1 MWLKPDTLLIL
12 GNTVNCYRRDDRQA
26 RLVREINNRY
36 PDFMRLSLDIGSANY
51 VIRSYDHGSVTVN
64 ESQYTRSLI
73 IMPEHLDADWEP
85 QRLQELS
92 SVHLD
97 SLLDLQPEIILLGT
111 GARLQFPEPRLM
123 AQVLG
128 KGIGF
133 EVMDTGSACRTYNIL
148 SAEDRKVA
156 AALFMI

>member
-1 MWLKPDTLLIL
+1 
-12 GNTVNCYRRDDRQA
+12 
-26 RLVREINNRY
+26 
-36 PDFMRLSLDIGSANY
+36 MRLSLDIGSANY
-51 VIRSYDHGSVTVN
+51 VIRAYGQGSITVN
-64 ESQYTRSLI
+64 ETPYIRSLI
-73 IMPEHLDADWEP
+73 VMPEHLYAEWEP
-85 QRLQELS
+85 QKPQELS
-92 SVHLD
+92 NAHLEV
-97 SLLDLQPEIILLGT
+97 LIDLQPEIILLGT
-111 GARLQFPEPRLM
+111 GARLQFPEPGLM